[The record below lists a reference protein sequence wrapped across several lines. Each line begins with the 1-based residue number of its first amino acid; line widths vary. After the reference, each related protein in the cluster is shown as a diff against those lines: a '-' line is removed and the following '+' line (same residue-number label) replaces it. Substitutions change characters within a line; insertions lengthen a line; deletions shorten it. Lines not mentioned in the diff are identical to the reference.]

1 VDYSRNI
8 KVLTWQGFFIG
19 FSLWAPIAAIYYAKV
34 SGSYT
39 LGLSIFSIAMVSGAI
54 FEIPTGVFS
63 DLIGRKWTTVL
74 GGFFYILAGI
84 FYAIGINYWFLIIGA
99 LMEGLARSFYS
110 GNNDALLYDSLN
122 KSNKKEE
129 LEKFMGFVGAA
140 EQFALGIAAL
150 LGGILA
156 AVYSFKFVMWLSVI
170 PLFLGFMISFWLIE
184 IPNEEKSEGNI
195 YVHLKEAWNNFIKNK
210 KLRLLSLS
218 EIIGYGFS
226 ESSWQFRTVFVATLW
241 PTWAIGMSQM
251 LSNLGAV
258 ISFRISEK
266 ILKKFNAIKV
276 LMFDRVFSKFVDFM
290 ALIFP
295 SVASPAIM
303 TTTSLLYGISE
314 VAQKSLLQK
323 EFNDKQRA
331 TMGSLNSLGKSLFF
345 GVAAI
350 MLGWIADRTN
360 PRIALIWA
368 QIFALVTLWLNWK
381 LYKIPEKEKLLSAT
395 V

>member
-1 VDYSRNI
+1 
-8 KVLTWQGFFIG
+8 
-19 FSLWAPIAAIYYAKV
+19 
-34 SGSYT
+34 
-39 LGLSIFSIAMVSGAI
+39 
-54 FEIPTGVFS
+54 
-63 DLIGRKWTTVL
+63 
-74 GGFFYILAGI
+74 
-84 FYAIGINYWFLIIGA
+84 
-99 LMEGLARSFYS
+99 LARSFYS

-122 KSNKKEE
+122 KSNKKEK
-129 LEKFMGFVGAA
+129 LEKFMGLVGAA

-156 AVYSFKFVMWLSVI
+156 AIYSFKFVMWLSII
-170 PLFLGFMISFWLIE
+170 PLFLGFIISFKLIE
-184 IPNEEKSEGNI
+184 IPNEEKNEGNI
-195 YVHLKEAWNNFIKNK
+195 YIHLKEAWKNFIKNK

-241 PTWAIGMSQM
+241 PTWAIGLSQM

-276 LMFDRVFSKFVDFM
+276 LMFDRIFSKFIDFT

-345 GVAAI
+345 GIAAI
-350 MLGWIADRTN
+350 MLGWIADKTN
-360 PRIALIWA
+360 PRMALIWA

-381 LYKIPEKEKLLSAT
+381 LFKIPEKEN
-395 V
+395 